1 MSEAFHFS
9 PRPNRAH
16 EIRWNTWGPEAFA
29 RAQAEDKP
37 ILLSLSA
44 VWCHWCH
51 VMDETTY
58 STAGVIGA
66 INERFVPVR
75 VDNDRRP
82 DINARYN
89 MGGWPTTAFLMPGG
103 ETITGTTYVPPEQ
116 MEPLLERVIDFYREH
131 KGEIR
136 ERLAAEPAH
145 VPAGISKDAALSED
159 IVERVVDA
167 AVELYDPAYGGF
179 GTAPKFPM
187 TEALELL
194 LAQWQRTREPR
205 LRVMIEKTL
214 YGMADH
220 GMYDHVEGGWFRYST
235 DREWRV
241 PHFEK
246 MSEDHA
252 GLLRVNARYARAT
265 ADAHLRERVASAV
278 GWLMNT
284 LYDDASGLFGGS
296 QDADELY
303 YAKPLEERR
312 ATATPYVDRTSYT
325 NWTAALAGALFEA
338 APLLEDATLTRRA
351 KRAIDTLWERMHD
364 ERRGLLCHVLE
375 PGAEPQIWGLLADQ
389 TAMLRALLD
398 AHAATGEVRMLAR
411 AEQLAG
417 EVLALLA
424 AEQGGFYDRVP
435 DGEALGF
442 LAQPDRPLAE
452 NSSLADSLLRL
463 GALADRPDLRA
474 RGEETLLLHARTYAK
489 VGAFAAPYALAVA
502 RALAQPAT
510 VTIITNGAD
519 AAALRA
525 AAADLR
531 LRDPLLDARTLDVT
545 HDRERVERSGYRADG
560 PAVAY
565 VCVGTTCAAPAR
577 TAEALVTAYDGLSA
591 ASVQP
596 GISPPVE

>member
-16 EIRWNTWGPEAFA
+16 EIRWNVWGSEAFA
-29 RAQAEDKP
+29 QAQAEDKP

-58 STAGVIGA
+58 STPAVIAA
-66 INERFVPVR
+66 INEHFVPIR

-103 ETITGTTYVPPEQ
+103 ETITGATYVPPEQ
-116 MEPLLERVIDFYREH
+116 MEPLLERVIAFYCEH

-136 ERLAAEPAH
+136 ERLAAEP
-145 VPAGISKDAALSED
+145 VRIPAAIAKDAALSED
-159 IVERVVDA
+159 IVEHVVDA
-167 AVELYDPAYGGF
+167 AIELYDPAYGGF

-194 LAQWQRTREPR
+194 LTHWQRTREPR
-205 LRVMIEKTL
+205 LRTMIEKTL

-220 GMYDHVEGGWFRYST
+220 GMYDHEEGGWFRYST

-246 MSEDHA
+246 MGEDHA
-252 GLLRVNARYARAT
+252 GLLRVNARYACAT
-265 ADAHLRERVASAV
+265 GDAHLRERVTSAV
-278 GWLMNT
+278 NWLMRT
-284 LYDDASGLFGGS
+284 LYDDERGLFGGS
-296 QDADELY
+296 QDADEHY
-303 YAKPLEERR
+303 YTKPLEERR
-312 ATATPYVDRTSYT
+312 AMAAPYVDRTSYT

-338 APLLEDATLTRRA
+338 GALLEDATLARRA
-351 KRAIDTLWERMHD
+351 IRTLDVLWERMHD
-364 ERRGLLCHVLE
+364 QRRGLLCHVLE
-375 PGAEPQIWGLLADQ
+375 VNGEPQIWGLLTDQ

-398 AHAATGEVRMLAR
+398 AHGATGLTRMLTR

-424 AEQGGFYDRVP
+424 AEQGGFYDRVREN
-435 DGEALGF
+435 DALGF
-442 LAQPDRPLAE
+442 LAVPDRPLAE
-452 NSSLADSLLRL
+452 NASLADSLLRL
-463 GALADRPDLRA
+463 GALADRPDMRE
-474 RGEETLLLHARTYAK
+474 RGVESLLLHAHAYAK
-489 VGAFAAPYALAVA
+489 IGAFAAPYALAVA
-502 RALAQPAT
+502 RALTQPAT
-510 VTIITNGAD
+510 VTIVTDGDGGD
-519 AAALRA
+519 AAQLRSA
-525 AAADLR
+525 AAELR
-531 LRDPLLDARTLDVT
+531 LRDPFLDARTLDAT
-545 HDRERVERSGYRADG
+545 RDGERLERSGYRAGG

-565 VCVGTTCAAPAR
+565 VCVGTACAAPAR
-577 TAEALVTAYDGLSA
+577 TARAVIGSFESLSRM
-591 ASVQP
+591 P
-596 GISPPVE
+596 R